1 MKSNKSD
8 KPGKSGKPARE
19 PTPATLTR
27 RAFIKGAGAAAAAV
41 ASLGAA
47 VAPADAAGENAAP
60 GSDGVIERLG
70 PGAQTFELDINGKV
84 VQVTAEPCVTLLSVL
99 RDQLGL
105 TGAKLVCDRGACGA
119 CTIHLDGRPVVS
131 CMVLASRAR
140 GARIM
145 TIEGL
150 GTPDRMHPVQS
161 AFVANDA
168 LQCGFCT
175 PGMVMSVA
183 AELDRNP
190 AANLDDIKHAVA
202 GNICRCGTY
211 PHVFKAAL
219 QAAGL
224 RNAVPSRE
232 LPETPGRRPNGAE

>member
-1 MKSNKSD
+1 MKSD
-8 KPGKSGKPARE
+8 KSDKSGELGKPARQ

-47 VAPADAAGENAAP
+47 GTTDAAGEADAAN
-60 GSDGVIERLG
+60 SDGVFSDGIIERLG
-70 PGAQTFELDINGKV
+70 PGAHTFELNINGKAM
-84 VQVTAEPCVTLLSVL
+84 QVTAEPRVTLLGVL

-119 CTIHLDGRPVVS
+119 CTVHLDGRPVTS

-140 GARIM
+140 GHRIT

-150 GTPDRMHPVQS
+150 GTADRMHPVQS

-190 AANLDDIKHAVA
+190 AASLDDIKHAVA
-202 GNICRCGTY
+202 GNICRCGAY
-211 PHVFKAAL
+211 PHIFKAAL
-219 QAAGL
+219 QAAGF
-224 RNAVPSRE
+224 NNSRK
-232 LPETPGRRPNGAE
+232 PAKGDA